1 VAENLTTSTFSK
13 RRILEILDRG
23 KIDDKVSR
31 GADSFLALLI
41 VSNVIAISLE
51 SVDSIGH
58 KYAEF
63 FFNFEIFS
71 TFIFSAEYL
80 LRLWSSAAREESQYK
95 TPLGRRLEYVFSIN
109 GLIDLIATLPSIVS
123 FFVGNLDLRWV
134 RVIRLLRLFKISNY
148 NSAVQDLMAA
158 INSERQS
165 FLAASY
171 IFIIALFIAS
181 ALMYIVEQEAQPEVF
196 SSIPESM
203 WWALITLTTVGY
215 GDVSPVTVLGK
226 VLGAITAIMGVCTVA
241 LLTGIIANAFA
252 NQLAQRKAIFEAEV
266 TSALSDGYISEEEN
280 EKIETLRKRF
290 NMSEEHA
297 RAVIATLEEEREE
310 RES

>member
-1 VAENLTTSTFSK
+1 MADNQQTPVSMQ
-13 RRILEILDRG
+13 RRVLEILDRG
-23 KIDDKVSR
+23 KIDDKQSR
-31 GADSFLALLI
+31 AADTFLAFLI
-41 VSNVIAISLE
+41 VANVIAISLE
-51 SVDSIGH
+51 SVDSIGS
-58 KYAEF
+58 KYADQF
-63 FFNFEIFS
+63 FYFEIFS
-71 TFIFSAEYL
+71 TLVFAIEYL
-80 LRLWSSAAREESQYK
+80 LRLWSSAARDESQYK
-95 TPLGRRLEYVFSIN
+95 TSIGRRLEYVFSLN
-109 GLIDLIATLPSIVS
+109 GLIDLIATLPSIIS
-123 FFVGNLDLRWV
+123 FFIGDMDLRWV

-165 FLAASY
+165 FFAASY

-226 VLGAITAIMGVCTVA
+226 VIGAITAIMGVCTVA

-252 NQLAQRKAIFEAEV
+252 NQLAQRRAIFEAEV

-280 EKIETLRKRF
+280 EQIETLRKRF

-310 RES
+310 RDT